1 MDTAALLQS
10 IYRACREK
18 RLADVLSLLSDEF
31 KFTVHLPEDALDG
44 GARPRSK
51 AETALL
57 LHDFMKTYDFLL
69 FEPGPIIVTD
79 DRASAQPEV
88 RFRHK
93 KTGNVLEAKLV
104 HSWRVEDGKAR
115 ALEERHDV
123 EELKAFAKSINEAGA

>member
-18 RLADVLSLLSDEF
+18 RLAEVLSLLSDEF
-31 KFTVHLPEDALDG
+31 KFTVHLPQDTLDG

-57 LHDFMKTYDFLL
+57 LHDFMNTYDFLL

-79 DRASAQPEV
+79 SGASAQPEV

-93 KTGNVLEAKLV
+93 KTGNVLETKLV
-104 HSWRVEDGKAR
+104 HSWRVADGKAR
-115 ALEERHDV
+115 ALEERHDL
-123 EELKAFAKSINEAGA
+123 EKLKAFMKSISDGAA

>member
-1 MDTAALLQS
+1 MASHETYRMDTAALLQS

-69 FEPGPIIVTD
+69 FI
-79 DRASAQPEV
+79 S
-88 RFRHK
+88 
-93 KTGNVLEAKLV
+93 
-104 HSWRVEDGKAR
+104 VEDGKAR
-115 ALEERHDV
+115 ALDERHDV
-123 EELKAFAKSINEAGA
+123 EELRAFAKSINEAGA